1 MTQKKLPETTSIVF
15 LREGRFAVDMLV
27 NYLADLCRHAA
38 SIPDSNHASE
48 FLAERFSM
56 REIGLERLTLRLVYE
71 YLHRVYNRKSFSLGG
86 RAYGALHQSI
96 LKHLRPC
103 IHIDG
108 QPTVELD
115 YSAFHI
121 LMLYHLEGID
131 YQNDPYEVC
140 EGTDMRA
147 IYKAVGL
154 VAINAKDE
162 RSAYGAI
169 RNELRDRG
177 LPLPAREK
185 PLVGLVNTFREAH
198 GPIARYLFS
207 DIGLTLQNKDSDIMN
222 AILSSLMDKGI
233 LGLSVYDS
241 VIVQTRHRDTLYETM
256 VREYQDAMK
265 GFKPRL

>member
-1 MTQKKLPETTSIVF
+1 MTQKKLPEATSIVY
-15 LREGRFAVDMLV
+15 LREGRFVVDMLV

-38 SIPDSNHASE
+38 SIPDSDPASE
-48 FLAERFSM
+48 FLAERFPM
-56 REIGLERLTLRLVYE
+56 REIGLEQLTLRLAYE

-96 LKHLRPC
+96 PKHLRPC

-115 YSAFHI
+115 YSAYHI

-131 YQNDPYEVC
+131 YQIDPYEVC
-140 EGTDMRA
+140 EGPDMRA
-147 IYKAVGL
+147 TYKAVGL

-169 RNELRDRG
+169 RNELKDRG
-177 LPLPAREK
+177 IPLPAREK
-185 PLVGLVNTFREAH
+185 PLVSLVNTFREAH
-198 GPIARYLFS
+198 GPIAKYLFS

-222 AILSSLMDKGI
+222 AILLSLMDREI
-233 LGLSVYDS
+233 LGLSVFDS

-256 VREYQDAMK
+256 VREYRDAMK